1 MILNQMFADQQIGF
15 PVLSAMIFLPV
26 LVALLLTI
34 ISNEETQRKVTF
46 FGMMLNLAMAIVVV
60 YKFVPGVSD
69 MQFAEQGNWMSGL
82 GSSYHLGVD
91 GISVLFLPLT
101 ALLAVL
107 VLLFSWNSVKF
118 FNRFFLVNLLILE
131 AATIG
136 IFCSIDLILFFV
148 FWEMALIPSFFLIK
162 FWGVGAQ
169 RQYAGMKYIVYMLF
183 GSAPL
188 LISFLLVGWNY
199 SNVAELTPGMQPYS
213 FDLLTLL
220 NTPIPLELQ
229 TTIFILMAI
238 GFAVKGPMMPFHTWL
253 PTTIMEGPIGFGVF
267 LVGLKLGVYGMLRFV
282 IPLLPDAAK
291 EWYMVMVILGLLA
304 LLYGAVIALVQPNMR
319 RLLAFASVSHVGLA
333 MVGLFSLNQQGMQG
347 AVFTLINMGLTSTGL
362 LFIAGFIY
370 SRLGSTELSAMGG
383 LTRHLPRMAAFCFI
397 IGLASIGMP
406 GTSGFNGEFLVMLGS
421 YRAHWAFSAVAV
433 LGVVLSAS
441 YFLWYY
447 ERSFFG
453 PVTSK
458 VLPKLKD
465 LAPREITV
473 AATLTVI
480 ILALGFNPAPVANI
494 TSGSV
499 AAVVQR
505 LNDGSAV
512 KVAQPAA
519 LPPAVEPAA
528 KLEVVAPK
536 VAG

>member
-1 MILNQMFADQQIGF
+1 MILNQIFADQQIGF
-15 PVLSAMIFLPV
+15 PILSAMIFLPV
-26 LVALLLTI
+26 LIALLLMLI
-34 ISNEETQRKVTF
+34 NNEETQRKLTLF
-46 FGMMLNLAMAIVVV
+46 AMTLELIMAVVV
-60 YKFVPGVSD
+60 VCKFVPGVSD
-69 MQFAEQGNWMSGL
+69 MQFVEQSNWMAGL
-82 GSSYHLGVD
+82 GASYHLGVD

-101 ALLAVL
+101 ALLAIL
-107 VLLFSWNSVKF
+107 VLLFSWNTIKF
-118 FNRFFLVNLLILE
+118 FNRFFLISLLILL

-148 FWEMALIPSFFLIK
+148 FWEMALIPSFFMIK

-183 GSAPL
+183 GSVFL
-188 LISFLLVGWNY
+188 LISILLIGWNY
-199 SNVAELTPGMQPYS
+199 SNVAGLTPGMPPYS

-220 NTPIPLELQ
+220 NTPISLELQ

-253 PTTIMEGPIGFGVF
+253 PTTIMEGPISFGIF
-267 LVGLKLGVYGMLRFV
+267 LVGLKLGVYGMLRFLM
-282 IPLLPDAAK
+282 PLLPDATK
-291 EWYMVMVILGLLA
+291 ELYWVMMVMGLIA
-304 LLYGAVIALVQPNMR
+304 LIYGAVIALVQPNFR

-333 MVGLFSLNQQGMQG
+333 MLGLFSLNQQGIQG
-347 AVFTLINMGLTSTGL
+347 SLFTMLNMGLASTGL
-362 LFIAGFIY
+362 LFVAGFIY

-383 LTRHLPRMAAFCFI
+383 LTRHLPRLATFCFI
-397 IGLASIGMP
+397 LGLASIGMP

-433 LGVVLSAS
+433 LGVVLSAG

-458 VLPKLKD
+458 IIPKLKD
-465 LAPREITV
+465 LNSREISI
-473 AATLTVI
+473 AATLCVLI
-480 ILALGFNPAPVANI
+480 IILGFNPTPVADI

-499 AAVVQR
+499 AAVVKR
-505 LNDGSAV
+505 LNEGSAI
-512 KVAQPAA
+512 KASLKADA
-519 LPPAVEPAA
+519 LP
-528 KLEVVAPK
+528 VVSLSR
-536 VAG
+536 